1 MEHPSSCARYRV
13 KRPEPLAVNDIKV
26 VLQGSLDD
34 LGTLTDVEGDDS
46 WDEEDQHNNMDR
58 EDQED
63 DGGYV
68 KSIHAIITG
77 KTGSGERETIGHIK
91 ADLLRFHRTM
101 QNRESLWSVL
111 VKERLTRTP
120 YCECCSSKQD
130 R

>member
-68 KSIHAIITG
+68 RASMLSSLARLG
-77 KTGSGERETIGHIK
+77 LESGR
-91 ADLLRFHRTM
+91 
-101 QNRESLWSVL
+101 
-111 VKERLTRTP
+111 RLAT
-120 YCECCSSKQD
+120 
-130 R
+130 